1 MCIQIDITKVG
12 DGSIDCQERAETMI
26 EHLEWKMPNTFE
38 YMIIKDKKKT
48 GNFEVTLFKD
58 AAMSTDGIRVHS
70 GKMRNSFPHANWE
83 VFEAFLRAVLKN
95 F

>member
-1 MCIQIDITKVG
+1 
-12 DGSIDCQERAETMI
+12 MI

-48 GNFEVTLFKD
+48 GNFEITLFKD
-58 AAMSTDGIRVHS
+58 PAMSTEGIRIHS
-70 GKMRNSFPHANWE
+70 GKMRNAFPHANWE

-95 F
+95 L